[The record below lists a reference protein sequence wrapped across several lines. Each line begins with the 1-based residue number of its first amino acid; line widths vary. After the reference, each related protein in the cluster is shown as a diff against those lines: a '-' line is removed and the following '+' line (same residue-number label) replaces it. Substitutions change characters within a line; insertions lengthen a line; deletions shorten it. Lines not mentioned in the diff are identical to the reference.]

1 MHDRL
6 QSAILLNNV
15 IKTILPRSIG
25 LFGFFLT
32 NSGHCSD
39 IRSFFNLISL
49 RLFIL
54 MVILFADLRFASIDY
69 GKTKESG
76 GKVRL

>member
-6 QSAILLNNV
+6 QSVTLLNNV

-25 LFGFFLT
+25 LFELFFLT

-39 IRSFFNLISL
+39 VRSFFLAYFRSSSILEKNLL
-49 RLFIL
+49 
-54 MVILFADLRFASIDY
+54 
-69 GKTKESG
+69 
-76 GKVRL
+76 

>member
-25 LFGFFLT
+25 LFGA
-32 NSGHCSD
+32 N
-39 IRSFFNLISL
+39 
-49 RLFIL
+49 
-54 MVILFADLRFASIDY
+54 LRFASIDY
-69 GKTKESG
+69 GKTNE
-76 GKVRL
+76 